1 MNTETCPQ
9 AASAHPNVDESVA
22 ADNTLARDALSRSRN
37 RPEALE
43 WLRDAGMG
51 LFIHWSLDVQLG
63 CVISH
68 SLVGA
73 SEEYVTRFYEELPKT
88 LHPRRWDF
96 DHLAELAGLAGFR
109 YAVLTTKHHNGFC
122 LWDTET
128 TDFSIKNTPYGAD
141 LVRQYTEAFRRQGIK
156 IGFYFSPEDF
166 RYLRSRGLPITR
178 TPKAPYTEE
187 ILEGYKDLLA
197 AQMTEF
203 LTRFGPVDVLF
214 FDGGETIAGADGISL
229 RQHCMDIAWDLQP
242 QVLITRGAIPTPEQ
256 QLPGVGADAAWE
268 GCMTLGTA
276 WQYQP
281 TNECYKTGRHL
292 IRLLAETRAKG
303 GSLLLNIAPDA
314 DGELCREQEGLLR
327 ELALWHFINGE
338 AMHDVRPWILTNEED
353 TWLLQKKDGSA
364 LYAVLLG
371 MGEWQ
376 RGQRRELLLKSVKA
390 GTDTAVEVLGQSG
403 EETEYR
409 PDLDARACWEQR
421 EEGLFLSVMQAQRIY
436 CGISWPNPLVLKI
449 TNFSPAFVPM
459 GVQTLQEVR
468 RESCSAI
475 CAADAKS
482 REESCSGDPSADM
495 ESLREGGSS
504 DPPADM
510 ESLRESGSSDLPAE
524 AENVPESGCAILAAR
539 VETLGSFEEAE
550 LWFEWRV
557 YPGFALSSYQE
568 GWQKL
573 RAGKVRKPGRYEAEL
588 SGLSAGVTYQY
599 RAALGNE
606 RNVMKGELRLMTM

>member
-1 MNTETCPQ
+1 MNTKTCPQ
-9 AASAHPNVDESVA
+9 SAPAHPNVDESVA
-22 ADNTLARDALSRSRN
+22 ADNPLTREAASRN

-43 WLRDAGMG
+43 WLQDAGMG

-73 SEEYVTRFYEELPKT
+73 SEAYISRFYEELPKT

-96 DHLAELAGLAGFR
+96 DHLAELARLAGFR

-128 TDFSIKNTPYGAD
+128 TDFSIMNTPYGED
-141 LVRQYTEAFRRQGIK
+141 LVRQYTEAFRRRGIK
-156 IGFYFSPEDF
+156 VGFYFSPEDF

-178 TPKAPYTEE
+178 TPGTPYTEE
-187 ILEGYKDLLA
+187 VLDGYRKLLT
-197 AQMTEF
+197 AQMTEL

-214 FDGGETIAGADGISL
+214 FDGGETFAGADGVSL
-229 RQHCMDIAWDLQP
+229 QQHCMNVAWDLQP
-242 QVLITRGAIPTPEQ
+242 EVLITRGAIPTPEQ
-256 QLPGVGADAAWE
+256 QLPGVGADFAWE

-281 TNECYKTGRHL
+281 TNECYKTGLHL

-314 DGELCREQEGLLR
+314 DGELCREQEGLGR

-338 AMHDVRPWILTNEED
+338 SVHDVRPWIITNEGD
-353 TWLLQKKDGSA
+353 TWLLRKKDGSA
-364 LYAVLLG
+364 LYAVLFG
-371 MGEWQ
+371 MKEWE

-390 GTDTAVEVLGQSG
+390 GAGTTVEVLGQSG

-409 PDLDARACWEQR
+409 PDLDAGAYWEQR
-421 EEGLFLSVMQAQRIY
+421 DEGLFLSVMHAQRIY
-436 CGISWPNPLVLKI
+436 CGISWRNPLVLKI
-449 TNFSPAFVPM
+449 TDPQPAFLPM
-459 GVQTLQEVR
+459 GVQTVQEVQR
-468 RESCSAI
+468 
-475 CAADAKS
+475 DK
-482 REESCSGDPSADM
+482 
-495 ESLREGGSS
+495 GG
-504 DPPADM
+504 A
-510 ESLRESGSSDLPAE
+510 
-524 AENVPESGCAILAAR
+524 VLAAC

-557 YPGFALSSYQE
+557 YPGFALSSYEE
-568 GWQKL
+568 GWQRL
-573 RAGKVRKPGRYEAEL
+573 SVGRVTETGRYEAAL
-588 SGLSAGVTYQY
+588 SGLSEGITYQY
-599 RAALGNE
+599 RAAVGNE
-606 RNVMKGELRLMTM
+606 QNVMKGELQLMTM